1 MRYKFHST
9 RIHGRWLCHS
19 NFDFHWKWLINFR
32 MFPFSPSLHPTT
44 LFGCCD
50 IVTSIFYISF
60 TSFHHFILDSPW
72 NLIHFIWF
80 HWFLGDF
87 QSSIFA
93 IFSPWFWSTSVT
105 VDYYFV
111 NVYSIHQLT
120 ISNVIL
126 MVLLFYDMVD
136 WYQGRSPPIFVT
148 LILCINFLITSFIF
162 SF

>member
-9 RIHGRWLCHS
+9 RIHSRWLCHS
-19 NFDFHWKWLINFR
+19 NFDFHWKWLMNFR
-32 MFPFSPSLHPTT
+32 MFPFFPSLHLTT

-60 TSFHHFILDSPW
+60 TSFHPFILDSPW
-72 NLIHFIWF
+72 NLIWFIRF
-80 HWFLGDF
+80 PCFLRVF

-120 ISNVIL
+120 ISLDVL
-126 MVLLFYDMVD
+126 MVLLLYDMVD

-148 LILCINFLITSFIF
+148 LILRISFLISPFIF

>member
-1 MRYKFHST
+1 MWLKIHIT
-9 RIHGRWLCHS
+9 RIHGWWLCHS
-19 NFDFHWKWLINFR
+19 NFDFHWKWLMNFR
-32 MFPFSPSLHPTT
+32 MFPFFPSLHPTT

-60 TSFHHFILDSPW
+60 TSSHPFILDSPW
-72 NLIHFIWF
+72 NLIWFIRF
-80 HWFLGDF
+80 PCFLRVF

-105 VDYYFV
+105 CDYYFV

-120 ISNVIL
+120 ISDVIL
-126 MVLLFYDMVD
+126 MFLLLYDMVD

-148 LILCINFLITSFIF
+148 LILCICF
-162 SF
+162 